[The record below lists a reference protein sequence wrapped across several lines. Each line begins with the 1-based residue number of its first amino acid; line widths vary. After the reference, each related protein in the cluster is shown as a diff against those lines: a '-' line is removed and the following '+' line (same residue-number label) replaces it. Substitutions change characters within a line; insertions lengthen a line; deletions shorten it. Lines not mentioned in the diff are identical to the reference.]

1 MGDRAREFCVR
12 PETDEAFVISLIGNE
27 GIHALGFD
35 TDVEEWIQF
44 STADMEYSDEAAD
57 QFFDE
62 INQWAES
69 QFDSRLQSGELRM
82 VGPDDPPLE
91 DNGSERPKEVE
102 KGLEAEYDCPDCDYY
117 QTGTTT
123 GPHSFLDH
131 LKEEHGYSDTEAMEI
146 LQR

>member
-1 MGDRAREFCVR
+1 
-12 PETDEAFVISLIGNE
+12 
-27 GIHALGFD
+27 
-35 TDVEEWIQF
+35 
-44 STADMEYSDEAAD
+44 
-57 QFFDE
+57 
-62 INQWAES
+62 
-69 QFDSRLQSGELRM
+69 M
-82 VGPDDPPLE
+82 VGPDDPRSKITAQ
-91 DNGSERPKEVE
+91 NGRKRSK